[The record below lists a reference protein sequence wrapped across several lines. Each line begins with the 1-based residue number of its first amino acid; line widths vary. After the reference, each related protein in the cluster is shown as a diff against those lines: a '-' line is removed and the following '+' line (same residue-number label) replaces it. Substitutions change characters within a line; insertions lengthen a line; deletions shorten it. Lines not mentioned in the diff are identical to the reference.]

1 MSIRIKN
8 NLKIY
13 CYVSLGLIWISIGS
27 NPTDITYLFLNI
39 EDFFNTENSLNYFK
53 NFVNFFRAIIP
64 ILLIF
69 FLFFL

>member
-13 CYVSLGLIWISIGS
+13 CYVSLALIWISIGS
-27 NPTDITYLFLNI
+27 NPADITYLFLNI

-53 NFVNFFRAIIP
+53 KKI
-64 ILLIF
+64 
-69 FLFFL
+69 